1 LNNKKTRIIDNY
13 YFQFPHDYPTMPY
26 VGDGSTGENIIVS
39 DWATHYPTVKEKY
52 ERRILRFRN
61 IVNDPK
67 PIIVLCRY
75 STKHVIELQELFS
88 RFFNKTNVFFINA
101 TPNDFFSGNII
112 SINPEKNGGWNDSGI
127 WKEGIDKA
135 VSMLFLKP
143 TAAVPTIN
151 VKKRF
156 AMVFN

>member
-1 LNNKKTRIIDNY
+1 
-13 YFQFPHDYPTMPY
+13 MPY